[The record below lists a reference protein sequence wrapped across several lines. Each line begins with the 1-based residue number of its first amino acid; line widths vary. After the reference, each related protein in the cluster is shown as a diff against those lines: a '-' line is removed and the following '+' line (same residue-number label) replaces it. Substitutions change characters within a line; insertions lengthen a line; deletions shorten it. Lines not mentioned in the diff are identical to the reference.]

1 MEVSLIGKKIAIYIL
16 SVLVLCGC
24 CVMTIEGEMRNEV
37 LRNNERNGEISSMG
51 SSDEINPEN
60 IVSGVSVNV
69 QFGKHLDNSIRTLV
83 SSGSDVENRCSINMC
98 DSGCQCDDALLENCD
113 RGINGVSQSDETD
126 ESIAGGSS
134 QQNVGN
140 NFSQTEAV
148 YGAGTIE
155 SKIVEACNRYGIDSS
170 VVLGI
175 ARLETG
181 NFTSYAYLVG
191 NNPGGMSVNEVP
203 IIYSSIEEGVE
214 AMVSNL
220 AHNYF
225 AIGLTTP
232 ELIGQKYCPVNP
244 NWAYLVRNLM

>member
-1 MEVSLIGKKIAIYIL
+1 MSLISKKIVAFAL
-16 SVLVLCGC
+16 SIFVLCGC
-24 CVMTIEGEMRNEV
+24 CVMTIEGEMKDGV

-51 SSDEINPEN
+51 SSDEISPEN
-60 IVSGVSVNV
+60 IASGVSVNV
-69 QFGKHLDNSIRTLV
+69 QFGNHLDNSIRTLV
-83 SSGSDVENRCSINMC
+83 SSGCDVENGCSDDMR
-98 DSGCQCDDALLENCD
+98 DSACQCDGAL
-113 RGINGVSQSDETD
+113 QSDESSEIIT
-126 ESIAGGSS
+126 GGSS

-140 NFSQTEAV
+140 NFSQTEAA

-155 SKIVEACNRYGIDSS
+155 SKIIEACNRYGIDSS
-170 VVLGI
+170 IVLGI

-203 IIYSSIEEGVE
+203 IMYGSIEEGVE

-232 ELIGQKYCPVNP
+232 ELIGQKYCPINP
-244 NWAYLVRNLM
+244 NWANMVRSLI

>member
-1 MEVSLIGKKIAIYIL
+1 MITKKIAIYIL
-16 SVLVLCGC
+16 SVLVLCGG
-24 CVMTIEGEMRNEV
+24 CVMTIEGEMRNGFLQNDNRNDEV
-37 LRNNERNGEISSMG
+37 SEKR

-60 IVSGVSVNV
+60 IASGVSVNV
-69 QFGKHLDNSIRTLV
+69 QFSKHLGSSIRTLV
-83 SSGSDVENRCSINMC
+83 ASGCDVENRCSSNMR
-98 DSGCQCDDALLENCD
+98 DSSDKYDCTCLEDGNKRMDD
-113 RGINGVSQSDETD
+113 ISQSDWNV
-126 ESIAGGSS
+126 ESNTGGSS
-134 QQNVGN
+134 QQILGDT
-140 NFSQTEAV
+140 FSQSGAV
-148 YGAGTIE
+148 YGTGTIE

-203 IIYSSIEEGVE
+203 IIYASIEEGVE

-244 NWAYLVRNLM
+244 NWAHLVRSLM

>member
-1 MEVSLIGKKIAIYIL
+1 MRIISKKIATYIL
-16 SVLVLCGC
+16 SVMVLCGG
-24 CVMTIEGEMRNEV
+24 CVMTIEGEMRNEI

-51 SSDEINPEN
+51 SSDEVNPEN
-60 IVSGVSVNV
+60 ITSGVSVNV
-69 QFGKHLDNSIRTLV
+69 QFGKYLDNSIRTLV
-83 SSGSDVENRCSINMC
+83 SDRCDVESGDSNNSSGSGCESTDLYLEECTS
-98 DSGCQCDDALLENCD
+98 DSNNIFCNSKGTEQCISGEV
-113 RGINGVSQSDETD
+113 GTS
-126 ESIAGGSS
+126 GGS
-134 QQNVGN
+134 
-140 NFSQTEAV
+140 TEGQEG
-148 YGAGTIE
+148 YFGSIE
-155 SKIVEACNRYGIDSS
+155 ERIISACNRYGIDSS

-244 NWAYLVRNLM
+244 NWAYLVRSLM

>member
-1 MEVSLIGKKIAIYIL
+1 MSLVSKKIVAFAL
-16 SVLVLCGC
+16 SIFVLCGC
-24 CVMTIEGEMRNEV
+24 SVMTIEGEIKDEI

-60 IVSGVSVNV
+60 ITSGVSVNV
-69 QFGKHLDNSIRTLV
+69 QFSKHLGSSIRTLV
-83 SSGSDVENRCSINMC
+83 ASGCDAENRWSSNMC
-98 DSGCQCDDALLENCD
+98 DSGGEHACTCLEDGNKRMDD
-113 RGINGVSQSDETD
+113 ISQSDETS
-126 ESIAGGSS
+126 EIIAGGSN
-134 QQNVGN
+134 QQILGDTVN
-140 NFSQTEAV
+140 QTEAV

-203 IIYSSIEEGVE
+203 IIYGSIEEGVE

-244 NWAYLVRNLM
+244 NWAYLVRSLM

>member
-1 MEVSLIGKKIAIYIL
+1 MSLASKKIVAFTL
-16 SVLVLCGC
+16 SIFILCGC
-24 CVMTIEGEMRNEV
+24 CIMTIEGEMNEV

-51 SSDEINPEN
+51 SSDKINPEN
-60 IVSGVSVNV
+60 IASGVSVNV

-83 SSGSDVENRCSINMC
+83 SSGCDVENGCSDDMC
-98 DSGCQCDDALLENCD
+98 DSGCECDGVLLENCD
-113 RGINGVSQSDETD
+113 MGIDGVLQSDEHY

-140 NFSQTEAV
+140 TIGRTEAV
-148 YGAGTIE
+148 YGEGTIE
-155 SKIVEACNRYGIDSS
+155 SRIVEACNRYGIDSS
-170 VVLGI
+170 IVLGI

-203 IIYSSIEEGVE
+203 IIYGSIEEGVE

-244 NWAYLVRNLM
+244 NWANMVRSLI

>member
-1 MEVSLIGKKIAIYIL
+1 MITKRIAIYIL
-16 SVLVLCGC
+16 SVLVLCGG

-37 LRNNERNGEISSMG
+37 LRNNERNGEISSIG

-60 IVSGVSVNV
+60 ITSGVSVNV
-69 QFGKHLDNSIRTLV
+69 QFSKHLGSSIRTLV
-83 SSGSDVENRCSINMC
+83 ASGCDVENRCSSNMC
-98 DSGCQCDDALLENCD
+98 NSGGEYACTCMEDGYKRMDDISL
-113 RGINGVSQSDETD
+113 SDET
-126 ESIAGGSS
+126 
-134 QQNVGN
+134 
-140 NFSQTEAV
+140 FSQSGAV

-155 SKIVEACNRYGIDSS
+155 SKIVEACNRYRIDSS

-203 IIYSSIEEGVE
+203 IFYGSIEEGVE

-232 ELIGQKYCPVNP
+232 ELIGQKYCPVNQ

>member
-1 MEVSLIGKKIAIYIL
+1 MEVRIINKKIAAYIL
-16 SVLVLCGC
+16 SVMVLCGG
-24 CVMTIEGEMRNEV
+24 CVMTIEGEMRNEI
-37 LRNNERNGEISSMG
+37 LRNNERNAEISSMG
-51 SSDEINPEN
+51 SSDEVNPEN
-60 IVSGVSVNV
+60 ITSGVSVNV
-69 QFGKHLDNSIRTLV
+69 QFGKYLDNSIRTLV
-83 SSGSDVENRCSINMC
+83 ASGCDVENRCSSNMC
-98 DSGCQCDDALLENCD
+98 DSGGEHACTCLEDGNKRMDDISL
-113 RGINGVSQSDETD
+113 SDETS
-126 ESIAGGSS
+126 EVIAGGSN
-134 QQNVGN
+134 QQILGN
-140 NFSQTEAV
+140 TVNQIESV

-203 IIYSSIEEGVE
+203 IIYSNIEEGVE

>member
-1 MEVSLIGKKIAIYIL
+1 MINKKIAAYIL
-16 SVLVLCGC
+16 SVLVLCGG
-24 CVMTIEGEMRNEV
+24 CVMTIEGEMRNEI
-37 LRNNERNGEISSMG
+37 LRNNERTGEISSMG

-60 IVSGVSVNV
+60 IASGVSVNV

-83 SSGSDVENRCSINMC
+83 SSGCDVENSCSGNSSSGTCEC
-98 DSGCQCDDALLENCD
+98 DNTLLENCN
-113 RGINGVSQSDETD
+113 RGTDGVSQSDEAN
-126 ESIAGGSS
+126 ESITGGSCE
-134 QQNVGN
+134 QNVGN
-140 NFSQTEAV
+140 TFNQTEAV

-170 VVLGI
+170 IVLAI

-203 IIYSSIEEGVE
+203 ISYGSIEEGVE

-244 NWAYLVRNLM
+244 NWAYLVRSLM

>member
-1 MEVSLIGKKIAIYIL
+1 MITKKIAIYIL
-16 SVLVLCGC
+16 SVLVLCGG

-37 LRNNERNGEISSMG
+37 LRNNERNGEISSMW
-51 SSDEINPEN
+51 SSDEVNPEN
-60 IVSGVSVNV
+60 IDSGVSVNV
-69 QFGKHLDNSIRTLV
+69 QFSKHLGSSIRTLV
-83 SSGSDVENRCSINMC
+83 ASGCDVENMFSSNMC
-98 DSGCQCDDALLENCD
+98 DSGSQCDGTLLENCD
-113 RGINGVSQSDETD
+113 WGIDGVSQSDETS
-126 ESIAGGSS
+126 EVIAGGSN
-134 QQNVGN
+134 QQILGDT
-140 NFSQTEAV
+140 SSKSEAV

-203 IIYSSIEEGVE
+203 IFYASIEEGVE

-232 ELIGQKYCPVNP
+232 ELIGQKYCPVNQ

>member
-1 MEVSLIGKKIAIYIL
+1 M
-16 SVLVLCGC
+16 VLCGG
-24 CVMTIEGEMRNEV
+24 CVMTIEGEMRNEI
-37 LRNNERNGEISSMG
+37 LRNSERNGEISSMG
-51 SSDEINPEN
+51 SSDKINPEN
-60 IVSGVSVNV
+60 VTSGVSVNL
-69 QFGKHLDNSIRTLV
+69 QFGEYLGDSIRALV
-83 SSGSDVENRCSINMC
+83 SSGCDVENSCSDNSSGGTCKC
-98 DSGCQCDDALLENCD
+98 DSTLLENCNRRTD
-113 RGINGVSQSDETD
+113 GVSQSDEPY

-134 QQNVGN
+134 QQNGGN
-140 NFSQTEAV
+140 TFNQTEAV
-148 YGAGTIE
+148 YGQGTIE

-170 VVLGI
+170 IVLGI

-203 IIYSSIEEGVE
+203 IIYGSIEEGVE

-232 ELIGQKYCPVNP
+232 ELIGQKYCPVNQ

>member
-1 MEVSLIGKKIAIYIL
+1 MSLVSKKIVAFAL
-16 SVLVLCGC
+16 STFVLCGC
-24 CVMTIEGEMRNEV
+24 SVLTIEGEIKDEFLYYSKGYNQTREV
-37 LRNNERNGEISSMG
+37 W
-51 SSDEINPEN
+51 SDSETNPEN
-60 IVSGVSVNV
+60 IASGVSVNV
-69 QFGKHLDNSIRTLV
+69 QFRKYLDNCIRESI
-83 SSGSDVENRCSINMC
+83 SSGCNVESGCSSNMC
-98 DSGCQCDDALLENCD
+98 DSGGEHACTCLEDGNKRMDD
-113 RGINGVSQSDETD
+113 ISQSDETS
-126 ESIAGGSS
+126 EIIAGGSH
-134 QQNVGN
+134 QQILGDTVN
-140 NFSQTEAV
+140 QTEAV

-155 SKIVEACNRYGIDSS
+155 SKIVEACKRYGIDSS

-203 IIYSSIEEGVE
+203 IIYGSIEEGVE

-244 NWAYLVRNLM
+244 NWAYLVRSLM

>member
-1 MEVSLIGKKIAIYIL
+1 MRIITKKIAIYIL
-16 SVLVLCGC
+16 SVLVLCGG
-24 CVMTIEGEMRNEV
+24 CVMTIEGEMRNEI
-37 LRNNERNGEISSMG
+37 LRNNERNGEIISMG
-51 SSDEINPEN
+51 SSDEINPKN
-60 IVSGVSVNV
+60 INSGVSVNV
-69 QFGKHLDNSIRTLV
+69 QFSKHLDNSIRTLV
-83 SSGSDVENRCSINMC
+83 ASGCDVENRFSSNMC
-98 DSGCQCDDALLENCD
+98 NSAYQCDGALLENCYW
-113 RGINGVSQSDETD
+113 GIDYISQSDETS
-126 ESIAGGSS
+126 EVIAGGSN
-134 QQNVGN
+134 QQILGDT
-140 NFSQTEAV
+140 SSKSEAV

-155 SKIVEACNRYGIDSS
+155 SKIIEACNRYGIDSS
-170 VVLGI
+170 IVLGI

-203 IIYSSIEEGVE
+203 IIYGSIEEGVE

-232 ELIGQKYCPVNP
+232 ELIGQKYCPVNQ

>member
-1 MEVSLIGKKIAIYIL
+1 MRIISKKLAAYIL
-16 SVLVLCGC
+16 SVMVLCGG

-60 IVSGVSVNV
+60 ITSGVSVNV
-69 QFGKHLDNSIRTLV
+69 QFSKHLGSSIRTLV
-83 SSGSDVENRCSINMC
+83 ASGCDAENRCSSSMC
-98 DSGCQCDDALLENCD
+98 DSACQCDGTLLENCD
-113 RGINGVSQSDETD
+113 GGIDGVSQSDETD

-134 QQNVGN
+134 QQILGDT
-140 NFSQTEAV
+140 FSKSEAV

-155 SKIVEACNRYGIDSS
+155 SKIIEACNRYGIDSS

-203 IIYSSIEEGVE
+203 IFYASIEEGVE

-232 ELIGQKYCPVNP
+232 ELIGQKYCPVNH

>member
-1 MEVSLIGKKIAIYIL
+1 MITKRIAIYIL
-16 SVLVLCGC
+16 SVLVLCGG
-24 CVMTIEGEMRNEV
+24 CVMTIEGEIKDEI

-60 IVSGVSVNV
+60 IASGVSVNI
-69 QFGKHLDNSIRTLV
+69 QFSKHLGSSIRTLV
-83 SSGSDVENRCSINMC
+83 ASGCDAGNRCSSNMC
-98 DSGCQCDDALLENCD
+98 DSGGEHACTCLEDRNKRMDD
-113 RGINGVSQSDETD
+113 ISQSDETS
-126 ESIAGGSS
+126 EIIAGGSH
-134 QQNVGN
+134 QQFLGDTVN
-140 NFSQTEAV
+140 QTEAV

-155 SKIVEACNRYGIDSS
+155 SKIVEACNHYGIDSS

-181 NFTSYAYLVG
+181 NFTSYTYLVG

-203 IIYSSIEEGVE
+203 IIYGSVEEGVE

-244 NWAYLVRNLM
+244 NWAYLVRSLM

>member
-1 MEVSLIGKKIAIYIL
+1 MSLVSKKIVAFAL
-16 SVLVLCGC
+16 STFVLCGC
-24 CVMTIEGEMRNEV
+24 SVMTIEGEIKDEFLYYSKGYNQTREV
-37 LRNNERNGEISSMG
+37 R
-51 SSDEINPEN
+51 SDSETNSKN
-60 IVSGVSVNV
+60 TASGVSVNL
-69 QFGKHLDNSIRTLV
+69 QFGEYLGDSIRTLV
-83 SSGSDVENRCSINMC
+83 SSGCNAESRNTDSSGSSNCESTGLYLEECTSDSNTIFCKSESTEQCV
-98 DSGCQCDDALLENCD
+98 SGEV
-113 RGINGVSQSDETD
+113 GTS
-126 ESIAGGSS
+126 GGS
-134 QQNVGN
+134 
-140 NFSQTEAV
+140 TEGQEG
-148 YGAGTIE
+148 YFGSIE
-155 SKIVEACNRYGIDSS
+155 ERIISACNRYGIDSS

-203 IIYSSIEEGVE
+203 IIYGSIEEGVE

-244 NWAYLVRNLM
+244 NWAYLVRSLM

>member
-1 MEVSLIGKKIAIYIL
+1 MITKRIVIYIL
-16 SVLVLCGC
+16 SVLVLCGG
-24 CVMTIEGEMRNEV
+24 CVMTIEGEMKDEI
-37 LRNNERNGEISSMG
+37 LRNNERNGEIGSMG
-51 SSDEINPEN
+51 SSDKINPEN
-60 IVSGVSVNV
+60 IASGVSVNV
-69 QFGKHLDNSIRTLV
+69 QFSKHLGSSIRTLV
-83 SSGSDVENRCSINMC
+83 ASGCYAENRCSSNMC
-98 DSGCQCDDALLENCD
+98 DSGGEHACTCLEDGNKRMDD
-113 RGINGVSQSDETD
+113 ISQSDETS
-126 ESIAGGSS
+126 EIIAGGSN
-134 QQNVGN
+134 QQILGDTVN
-140 NFSQTEAV
+140 QTEAV

-203 IIYSSIEEGVE
+203 IIYGSIEEGVE

-244 NWAYLVRNLM
+244 NWAYLVRSLM

>member
-1 MEVSLIGKKIAIYIL
+1 MITKKIAIYIL
-16 SVLVLCGC
+16 SVLVLCGG
-24 CVMTIEGEMRNEV
+24 CVMTIEGEMRNEI
-37 LRNNERNGEISSMG
+37 LRNNERNGEIISMG
-51 SSDEINPEN
+51 SSDEINTKN
-60 IVSGVSVNV
+60 IDSGVSVNV
-69 QFGKHLDNSIRTLV
+69 QFRKHLGSSIRTLV
-83 SSGSDVENRCSINMC
+83 ASGCNVENRCSSNMC
-98 DSGCQCDDALLENCD
+98 DSTCQCDGALLENCD
-113 RGINGVSQSDETD
+113 GGIDGVSQSDETS
-126 ESIAGGSS
+126 EVIAGGSN
-134 QQNVGN
+134 QQILGDT
-140 NFSQTEAV
+140 SSKSEAV

-203 IIYSSIEEGVE
+203 IFYGSIEEGVE

-232 ELIGQKYCPVNP
+232 ELIGQKYCPVNQ

>member
-1 MEVSLIGKKIAIYIL
+1 MSLVSKKIVAFAL
-16 SVLVLCGC
+16 SIFVLCGC
-24 CVMTIEGEMRNEV
+24 CVMTIEGEMKDGV
-37 LRNNERNGEISSMG
+37 LRNNERNGEVSSMG
-51 SSDEINPEN
+51 SSDEVNSEN
-60 IVSGVSVNV
+60 VASGVSVNV

-83 SSGSDVENRCSINMC
+83 SDRCDVENGCSDDMC
-98 DSGCQCDDALLENCD
+98 DSACQCDGALLENCD
-113 RGINGVSQSDETD
+113 RGIDGVLHADETD

-140 NFSQTEAV
+140 TIERTEAV

-155 SKIVEACNRYGIDSS
+155 ARIVEACNRYGIDSS
-170 VVLGI
+170 IVLGI

-203 IIYSSIEEGVE
+203 IIYGSIEEGVE

-244 NWAYLVRNLM
+244 NWANMVRSLI

>member
-1 MEVSLIGKKIAIYIL
+1 MRIISKKIAAYIL
-16 SVLVLCGC
+16 SVMVLCGG
-24 CVMTIEGEMRNEV
+24 CVMTIEGEMRNEI

-60 IVSGVSVNV
+60 IASGVSVNV
-69 QFGKHLDNSIRTLV
+69 QFGKYLDNSIRTLV
-83 SSGSDVENRCSINMC
+83 ASGCDAKNRCSSNMC
-98 DSGCQCDDALLENCD
+98 DSGGEHACTCLEDGNKRMDDISLSNETSEVIA
-113 RGINGVSQSDETD
+113 RGSN
-126 ESIAGGSS
+126 
-134 QQNVGN
+134 QQNLGN
-140 NFSQTEAV
+140 TVNQTESV

-203 IIYSSIEEGVE
+203 IIYGSIEEGVE

>member
-1 MEVSLIGKKIAIYIL
+1 MRIISKKLAAYIL
-16 SVLVLCGC
+16 SVMVLCGG

-60 IVSGVSVNV
+60 ITSGVSVNV

-83 SSGSDVENRCSINMC
+83 SSGSDVENGCSNNMRN
-98 DSGCQCDDALLENCD
+98 SACQCDGTLLENCD
-113 RGINGVSQSDETD
+113 GGIDGVSQSDETS
-126 ESIAGGSS
+126 EVIAGGSN
-134 QQNVGN
+134 QQILGDT
-140 NFSQTEAV
+140 FSQSEAV

-203 IIYSSIEEGVE
+203 IIYGSIEEGVE

>member
-1 MEVSLIGKKIAIYIL
+1 M
-16 SVLVLCGC
+16 VLCGG
-24 CVMTIEGEMRNEV
+24 CVMTIEGEMRNEI

-51 SSDEINPEN
+51 SSDEVNPEN
-60 IVSGVSVNV
+60 ITSGVSVNV
-69 QFGKHLDNSIRTLV
+69 QFGKYLDNSIRTLV
-83 SSGSDVENRCSINMC
+83 SSGCDVENRCSSNMC
-98 DSGCQCDDALLENCD
+98 NSGGEHACTCLEDGNKRMDDISL
-113 RGINGVSQSDETD
+113 SDETS
-126 ESIAGGSS
+126 EIIARGSD
-134 QQNVGN
+134 QQIVGN
-140 NFSQTEAV
+140 TVNQTEAV

-155 SKIVEACNRYGIDSS
+155 SKIVEACNCYGIDSS

-203 IIYSSIEEGVE
+203 IIYGSIEEGVE
-214 AMVSNL
+214 AMVS
-220 AHNYF
+220 NYF

>member
-1 MEVSLIGKKIAIYIL
+1 MRLITKKIAIYIL
-16 SVLVLCGC
+16 SVLVLCGG
-24 CVMTIEGEMRNEV
+24 CVMTIEGEMRNEI

-51 SSDEINPEN
+51 SSDEVNPEN
-60 IVSGVSVNV
+60 ITSGVSVNV
-69 QFGKHLDNSIRTLV
+69 QFSKHLGSSIRTLV
-83 SSGSDVENRCSINMC
+83 ASGCDVENRCSSNMC
-98 DSGCQCDDALLENCD
+98 DGGSQCDGTLLENCD
-113 RGINGVSQSDETD
+113 GGIDGVSQSYETS
-126 ESIAGGSS
+126 EVIAGGGNQQILGDTSS
-134 QQNVGN
+134 K
-140 NFSQTEAV
+140 SEAV

-155 SKIVEACNRYGIDSS
+155 SKIVEACNRYRIDSS
-170 VVLGI
+170 IVLGI

-203 IIYSSIEEGVE
+203 IFYDSIEEGVE
-214 AMVSNL
+214 DMVSNL

-232 ELIGQKYCPVNP
+232 ELIGQKYCPVNQ

>member
-1 MEVSLIGKKIAIYIL
+1 MITKKIAIYIL
-16 SVLVLCGC
+16 SVLVLCGG
-24 CVMTIEGEMRNEV
+24 CVMTIEGEMRNGF
-37 LRNNERNGEISSMG
+37 LQNDNRNGEVSEKRISS
-51 SSDEINPEN
+51 EVNPEN
-60 IVSGVSVNV
+60 IASGVSVNV
-69 QFGKHLDNSIRTLV
+69 QFGKHLDSSIRTLV
-83 SSGSDVENRCSINMC
+83 ASGCDVENSYSNGVC
-98 DSGCQCDDALLENCD
+98 DSSGEHACTCLEDWNKRMDDISL
-113 RGINGVSQSDETD
+113 SDGTSEV
-126 ESIAGGSS
+126 IAGGNSEYDL
-134 QQNVGN
+134 GN
-140 NFSQTEAV
+140 TVNQAEAV

-155 SKIVEACNRYGIDSS
+155 SKIIEACNRYGIDSS

-181 NFTSYAYLVG
+181 NFTSHAYLVG

-203 IIYSSIEEGVE
+203 IVYGSIEEGVE

-244 NWAYLVRNLM
+244 NWANMVRSLI

>member
-1 MEVSLIGKKIAIYIL
+1 MSLISKKIVAFAL
-16 SVLVLCGC
+16 SIFVLCGC
-24 CVMTIEGEMRNEV
+24 CVMTIEGEMKDGV

-51 SSDEINPEN
+51 SSDEISPEN
-60 IVSGVSVNV
+60 IASGVSVNV
-69 QFGKHLDNSIRTLV
+69 QFGKYLDNSIRTLV
-83 SSGSDVENRCSINMC
+83 SSGCDVENRCSSNMC
-98 DSGCQCDDALLENCD
+98 DSGGEHACTCLEDGNTRMDDISLSN
-113 RGINGVSQSDETD
+113 ETS

-134 QQNVGN
+134 QQNLGN
-140 NFSQTEAV
+140 TVNQIETV

-203 IIYSSIEEGVE
+203 IIYGSIEEGVE
-214 AMVSNL
+214 AMASNL

-244 NWAYLVRNLM
+244 NWANMVRSLI